1 MAPSSMGRHS
11 APSDD
16 HRSRRTAIAVVVA
29 VFAVVAVA
37 AGTWFA
43 LSSRGSSDVSANQG
57 EQVTQEE
64 QQSPSADEQTSGE
77 NGESAPETE
86 ESQTE
91 GEKDESS
98 PEGTDNESGTPEGVS
113 EEVTEKM
120 ASMTLEQKVA
130 QLFIVRP
137 EALTGVGQ
145 VTAAG
150 ETTRAALADMPVGG
164 IVYFADNLIDTDQTM
179 QMLSNTMS
187 YGMEANGLPLF
198 LCVDEEGGT
207 VSRVGGNPGFGV
219 DNVGNMSEVGATGDT
234 EHAYEVAKH
243 IGTYLDYLGFNVDF
257 APDSDIAN
265 NPDGTMGLRS
275 FGATADVVSPMVAA
289 QVRGF
294 TDAGVLCSA
303 KHFPGIGGALG
314 DSHDARIYSEK
325 TLDEIRSEELLPF
338 EAAIE
343 ENVPF
348 VMVGHLSMPNITGDD
363 DPASISSEIVTDLL
377 RDELGYDGIII
388 TDSMAMGAATDSL
401 PTERLGVEVER
412 DERLPG
418 PVTAAHHDAREGGG
432 GREGRPGD
440 CERGTRRVAR
450 EDSLA
455 RRLVRAHGREAGG
468 VRHGQARAE
477 EAPCDVCPEGQSRA
491 DRKRKVLE
499 RVREARPA
507 GPLATLVSLV
517 GQKLQEL
524 DGGVVRL
531 ERPGTQAVDA
541 GEDGSG
547 ALLECGPGRAGP
559 AHQVVVQIERH
570 LERDDPVVRHLVVHG
585 GAQPPAAAPME
596 TVGACGR
603 RVRPVHEARATQQVR
618 EVAEAVPAMGHDVAQ
633 RGHHV
638 LAV

>member
-1 MAPSSMGRHS
+1 MGRHS

-37 AGTWFA
+37 SGTWFA
-43 LSSRGSSDVSANQG
+43 LSSRESSDVSANQG

-64 QQSPSADEQTSGE
+64 QQSPSADEQPSDE
-77 NGESAPETE
+77 NTESAPVTE

-120 ASMTLEQKVA
+120 TSMTLEQKVA

-164 IVYFADNLIDTDQTM
+164 IVYFSDNLIDTDQTM

-348 VMVGHLSMPNITGDD
+348 VMVGHLSVPNITGDD

-388 TDSMAMGAATDSL
+388 TDSMGMGAATDSL
-401 PTERLGVEVER
+401 PTDRLGVEPLLAGVDMVLMPADFQAAYQGVLDAIASGELTEER
-412 DERLPG
+412 IDESVARILTVKLERL
-418 PVTAAHHDAREGGG
+418 
-432 GREGRPGD
+432 
-440 CERGTRRVAR
+440 
-450 EDSLA
+450 
-455 RRLVRAHGREAGG
+455 
-468 VRHGQARAE
+468 
-477 EAPCDVCPEGQSRA
+477 
-491 DRKRKVLE
+491 
-499 RVREARPA
+499 
-507 GPLATLVSLV
+507 
-517 GQKLQEL
+517 
-524 DGGVVRL
+524 
-531 ERPGTQAVDA
+531 
-541 GEDGSG
+541 
-547 ALLECGPGRAGP
+547 
-559 AHQVVVQIERH
+559 
-570 LERDDPVVRHLVVHG
+570 
-585 GAQPPAAAPME
+585 
-596 TVGACGR
+596 
-603 RVRPVHEARATQQVR
+603 
-618 EVAEAVPAMGHDVAQ
+618 
-633 RGHHV
+633 
-638 LAV
+638 